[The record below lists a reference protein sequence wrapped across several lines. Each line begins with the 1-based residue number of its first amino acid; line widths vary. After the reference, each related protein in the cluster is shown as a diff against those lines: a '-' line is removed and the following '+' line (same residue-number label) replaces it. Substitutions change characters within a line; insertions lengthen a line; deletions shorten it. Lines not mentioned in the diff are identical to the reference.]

1 MTLEGIIGGMAGAG
15 PRKEAVRLLAVAGLV
30 AACGHNTPVDPG
42 TGGPPQGSV
51 AQSWI
56 TTADQTHLLSQQADV
71 LIRSD
76 AVASPI
82 VIDVDEGTSYQEM
95 VGFGAAMTDAS
106 AYLIQRKLGAQHD
119 AILRELFGRNPGIG
133 LSFMRVPM
141 GASDFS
147 THHYSYDDMPAGQ
160 TDSTLAQFSIDADRA
175 DKLPALKAA
184 LAINPQLKLVG
195 SPWSAPGWMK
205 TTGSLITG
213 TLRPEFYDSF
223 AQYFRKFIEGY
234 TAEGVPIFAV
244 TMQNEP
250 AYEPAD
256 YPGMRLDPPA
266 RAEVIGKH
274 VGPLFA
280 QTGIQALILDWDHNW
295 DVPSSPLAVLADP
308 TARQYVNAVAWHCYA
323 GDVGVQDNV
332 HAAYPS
338 KDAYFTECSGGGW
351 ATVFGDNLK
360 YFVGTLIIG
369 STRGWAK
376 GVALWNLALDE
387 NAGPHLGGCGNCRG
401 VITINSSNGFVTR
414 NVEYYALAHASQFV
428 KPGAH
433 RIFSSTNVSGLQTVA
448 FKNADDDSKVLI
460 VLNTAPAERTFAVHF
475 SGKSILYALA
485 AGAVATIRW
494 S

>member
-1 MTLEGIIGGMAGAG
+1 MGGMVGAVF
-15 PRKEAVRLLAVAGLV
+15 RKEAVRLVAIAGLV
-30 AACGHNTPVDPG
+30 ACGHNTPVDQG
-42 TGGPPQGSV
+42 TGGPPQGPV

-56 TTADQTHLLSQQADV
+56 TTGDQTHLLSQQADV

-147 THHYSYDDMPAGQ
+147 THHYSYDDVPAGQ
-160 TDSTLAQFSIDADRA
+160 TDPTLAHFSIDEDRA

-280 QTGIQALILDWDHNW
+280 QTGIQTLILDWDHNW
-295 DVPSSPLAVLADP
+295 DLPSSPLAVLADP
-308 TARQYVNAVAWHCYA
+308 TARQYVNAVAWHCYG
-323 GDVGVQDNV
+323 GDVSAQETV
-332 HAAYPS
+332 HAAYPT

-351 ATVFGDNLK
+351 ATVFADNLK
-360 YFVGTLIIG
+360 WFVGTLIIG

-414 NVEYYALAHASQFV
+414 NVEYYSLAHASQFV
-428 KPGAH
+428 RPGAH
-433 RIFSSTNVSGLQTVA
+433 RIASSNNVSGLQTVA
-448 FKNADDDSKVLI
+448 FKNADDGSKVLI
-460 VLNTAPAERTFAVHF
+460 VLNTASAEVSFAVHIG
-475 SGKSILYALA
+475 GKTILYAMP
-485 AGAVATIRW
+485 AGAAVTLVW

>member
-1 MTLEGIIGGMAGAG
+1 
-15 PRKEAVRLLAVAGLV
+15 VAEVWL
-30 AACGHNTPVDPG
+30 
-42 TGGPPQGSV
+42 
-51 AQSWI
+51 
-56 TTADQTHLLSQQADV
+56 TTADQTHLLSQQPDV
-71 LIRSD
+71 LIRSGAD
-76 AVASPI
+76 ASAV

-106 AYLIQRKLGAQHD
+106 AYLIQHKLGAQHD
-119 AILRELFGRNPGIG
+119 AILHELFGRNPGIG
-133 LSFMRVPM
+133 LSFVRVPM

-147 THHYSYDDMPAGQ
+147 THDYSYDDMPAGQ
-160 TDSTLAQFSIDADRA
+160 TDSTLAHFSIDEDRA

-184 LAINPQLKLVG
+184 LAINPQLKLVA
-195 SPWSAPGWMK
+195 SPWSPPGWMK
-205 TTGSLITG
+205 TTGSLVQG

-223 AQYFRKFIEGY
+223 AQYFSKFVEGY

-256 YPGMRLDPPA
+256 YPGMRLDPPV

-274 VGPLFA
+274 VGPIFEKNS
-280 QTGIQALILDWDHNW
+280 IQALILDWDHNW
-295 DVPSSPLAVLADP
+295 DLPSSPLAVLADSA
-308 TARQYVNAVAWHCYA
+308 ARKYVSGVAWHCYA
-323 GDVGVQDNV
+323 GSVGVQENV

-360 YFVGTLIIG
+360 FFVGELIIG

-401 VITINSSNGFVTR
+401 VITINSANGFVTR
-414 NVEYYALAHASQFV
+414 NVEYYALAHASRFV
-428 KPGAH
+428 RPGAH
-433 RIFSSTNVSGLQTVA
+433 RIASTTNVSGLQSVA
-448 FKNADDDSKVLI
+448 FKNADDGSKVLI
-460 VLNTAPAERTFAVHF
+460 VLNTASAEVSFSVHVG
-475 SGKSILYALA
+475 GKAILYALP
-485 AGAVATIRW
+485 AGAVATLSW

>member
-1 MTLEGIIGGMAGAG
+1 MLNGLLRRRRRTVALNL
-15 PRKEAVRLLAVAGLV
+15 VLLAAPLLAG
-30 AACGHNTPVDPG
+30 CGHNTSVEPG
-42 TGGPPQGSV
+42 GNGPPAGAV
-51 AQSWI
+51 AQVWL
-56 TTADQTHLLSQQADV
+56 TTGDQSHLLSQQPDV
-71 LIRSD
+71 QIRSGAD
-76 AVASPI
+76 ASPV

-95 VGFGAAMTDAS
+95 IGFGAAMTDAS
-106 AYLIQRKLGAQHD
+106 AYLIQHKLGAQHD

-147 THHYSYDDMPAGQ
+147 THDYSYDDMPAGQ
-160 TDSTLAQFSIDADRA
+160 TDSTLAHFSIDEDRA
-175 DKLPALKAA
+175 DKIPALMSA

-195 SPWSAPGWMK
+195 SPWSPPGWMK
-205 TTGSLITG
+205 TTGSLIKG

-256 YPGMRLDPPA
+256 YPGMRLDPPV

-274 VGPLFA
+274 VGPLFESA
-280 QTGIQALILDWDHNW
+280 GIHSLILDWDHNW
-295 DVPSSPLAVLADP
+295 DVPSSPLAVLGDSA
-308 TARQYVNAVAWHCYA
+308 ARKYVNAVAWHCYA
-323 GDVGVQDNV
+323 GDVGVQDDV
-332 HAAYPS
+332 HAAYPT

-351 ATVFGDNLK
+351 ATVFADNLK
-360 YFVGTLIIG
+360 FFVGTLIIG

-401 VITINSSNGFVTR
+401 VITINSGTGFVTR

-428 KPGAH
+428 RPGAH
-433 RIFSSTNVSGLQTVA
+433 RIASTTNVSGLQSVA
-448 FKNADDDSKVLI
+448 FKNADDASKVLI
-460 VLNTAPAERTFAVHF
+460 VLNTAATEVSFGVH
-475 SGKSILYALA
+475 SGGKTILYTMPT
-485 AGAVATIRW
+485 GAVVTLRW
-494 S
+494 T

>member
-1 MTLEGIIGGMAGAG
+1 M
-15 PRKEAVRLLAVAGLV
+15 AGLV
-30 AACGHNTPVDPG
+30 AACGHNAPVDPG
-42 TGGPPQGSV
+42 GNGSPSGPV
-51 AQSWI
+51 AQAWI
-56 TTADQTHLLSQQADV
+56 TTASQSRLLSPEPDL
-71 LIRSD
+71 LIRSGTD
-76 AVASPI
+76 ASPI
-82 VIDVDEGTSYQEM
+82 VIDVDEGTSYQEI

-106 AYLIQRKLGAQHD
+106 AYLIQNKLGTQRD

-160 TDSTLAQFSIDADRA
+160 TDPALTHFSIEPDRA

-184 LAINPQLKLVG
+184 LAINPQLKLVA

-205 TTGSLITG
+205 TTGSLIQG
-213 TLRPEFYDSF
+213 TLRPEFYGSF
-223 AQYFRKFIEGY
+223 AGYFRKFVEAY

-250 AYEPAD
+250 AFEPAD

-266 RAEVIGKH
+266 RAEVIGRH
-274 VGPLFA
+274 VGPLFGSA
-280 QTGIQALILDWDHNW
+280 GIQALILDWDHNW
-295 DVPSSPLAVLADP
+295 DLPNSPLAVLADSA
-308 TARQYVNAVAWHCYA
+308 ARKYVNGVAWHCYA

-338 KDAYFTECSGGGW
+338 IDAYFTECSGGGW
-351 ATVFGDNLK
+351 ATVFADNLK
-360 YFVGTLIIG
+360 FFVGTLIIG

-401 VITINSSNGFVTR
+401 VITINSTSGFVTR
-414 NVEYYALAHASQFV
+414 NVEYYALAHASRFV
-428 KPGAH
+428 RPGAH
-433 RIFSSTNVSGLQTVA
+433 RIGSSTNVNGLQTVA
-448 FKNADDDSKVLI
+448 FKNADDGSKVLI
-460 VLNTAPAERTFAVHF
+460 VLNTASAEVSFAVHVG
-475 SGKSILYALA
+475 GKTILYAMP
-485 AGAVATIRW
+485 AGAVVTLRW